1 MQNQT
6 TDWEYNIQLQ
16 EESWLNQLR
25 EMRDE
30 NDCLIKLIN
39 EKDLEVK
46 HMKKKLDDQRVLA
59 LAGVAGIAG
68 DMAAVKIVE
77 LSKKNRELTSEV
89 EREKSKSKQHSNRIK
104 ELDKQLQAALLSLSE
119 QKPDFNMQKLNSS
132 KDCGENPAMKSLK
145 DKLSAAQL
153 KVIEHRNQIQ
163 FLKQE
168 LKLAHK
174 VLVSEVGEDSNVQQ
188 LLSCAGS
195 FRGRAQQILVLQTR
209 VRDLEQQLKRAT
221 TQGSIVHSAEE
232 ETSKIPTQ
240 GRNINLIRTMEKEK
254 KEAFERILAGNE
266 VLQKEH
272 EDVKKKLE
280 GCKARIKCLS
290 EEKAAQ
296 ISAALIKSKHDDELV
311 EALLKE
317 KAQIQEMLSH
327 LTKQLEAQNTSAQP
341 NPVAPLSSELSVQN
355 TLIQNLYQLVADKED
370 TIKELEEKI
379 QKLSVKDMETQASFS
394 IAAVSPEEGAIDKK
408 TSPRSTVAA
417 NGPWYL

>member
-1 MQNQT
+1 MQNRT
-6 TDWEYNIQLQ
+6 TDWDYNIHLQ

-30 NDCLIKLIN
+30 NDCLMKLLT
-39 EKDLEVK
+39 EKDLEIK
-46 HMKKKLDDQRVLA
+46 HMKKKLDDDRVLA

-89 EREKSKSKQHSNRIK
+89 EREKSKSKQNSNRIK
-104 ELDKQLQAALLSLSE
+104 ELDEQLQAALLSVSG
-119 QKPDFNMQKLNSS
+119 QKPDFNTQKLNSS
-132 KDCGENPAMKSLK
+132 KDYGDNPAMKSLK

-153 KVIEHRNQIQ
+153 KVTEHRNQIQ

-174 VLVSEVGEDSNVQQ
+174 VLASEVGDDANVQQ

-195 FRGRAQQILVLQTR
+195 FRGRAQQILALQAR
-209 VRDLEQQLKRAT
+209 VRDLDQQLKRAT
-221 TQGSIVHSAEE
+221 TQGSNAHSVEE
-232 ETSKIPTQ
+232 EPSKIPTQ
-240 GRNINLIRTMEKEK
+240 GKNVNFIRTMEKEK
-254 KEAFERILAGNE
+254 KEAFERILASYE
-266 VLQKEH
+266 ALQKEH

-296 ISAALIKSKHDDELV
+296 ISAALMKSKHDDELV

-317 KAQIQEMLSH
+317 KAQMQEMLTH
-327 LTKQLEAQNTSAQP
+327 LTKQLEAQNASAQP
-341 NPVAPLSSELSVQN
+341 NTVAPSSSELSVQN
-355 TLIQNLYQLVADKED
+355 ALIQNLYQVVADKED
-370 TIKELEEKI
+370 TIKELEGKI
-379 QKLSVKDMETQASFS
+379 QKLTVKDMETQASFS
-394 IAAVSPEEGAIDKK
+394 IAELSPEEGAIDKK
-408 TSPRSTVAA
+408 TNPRSTVAV